1 MQPRFPIV
9 TLPGLQ
15 ALARAL
21 GVFLHPG
28 EVPSWHRLPT
38 GAWQLA
44 GVEAMVEVHP
54 NAYRAG
60 GVVDAQ
66 GEPMRSPGPVNPFE
80 ATSGYEGASY
90 VRVPPVPCIDQ
101 VHLPASAL
109 LMALEVLQ

>member
-21 GVFLHPG
+21 GVFLHPD

-54 NAYRAG
+54 NA
-60 GVVDAQ
+60 
-66 GEPMRSPGPVNPFE
+66 
-80 ATSGYEGASY
+80 
-90 VRVPPVPCIDQ
+90 
-101 VHLPASAL
+101 
-109 LMALEVLQ
+109 